1 VKKDIPREAIEA
13 KLNLAKRELEFA
25 GPIHSRDLRKHIC
38 RLERTLK
45 GMKQSERYLFHPAMI
60 CDNNRT

>member
-1 VKKDIPREAIEA
+1 MKKDITRDEIEA
-13 KLNLAKRELEFA
+13 KLNFAKKELEFA

-38 RLERTLK
+38 RLERALK

-60 CDNNRT
+60 RDDNRT